1 VWRKEERITAASR
14 EYFCRD
20 ATFEDIR
27 KHWIDIVT
35 QNTRLWQAEILSTQR
50 RAKKTESRLKNLWS
64 AGNGSLQRRHW
75 QPVRKQGR
83 VGFQSFYSVRARR

>member
-50 RAKKTESRLKNLWS
+50 PQKKNRVAVEKSLERRQWQS
-64 AGNGSLQRRHW
+64 AAEALAVLQRRH
-75 QPVRKQGR
+75 
-83 VGFQSFYSVRARR
+83 